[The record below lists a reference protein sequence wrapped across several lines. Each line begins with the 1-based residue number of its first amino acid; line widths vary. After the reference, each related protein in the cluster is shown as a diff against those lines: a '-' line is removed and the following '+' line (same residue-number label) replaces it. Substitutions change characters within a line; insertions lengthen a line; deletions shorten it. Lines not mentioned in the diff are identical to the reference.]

1 MTKRSTAVDILRAA
15 AVFLVLGRHMDLPS
29 ANNSSVLHSLARWFS
44 ETWMRGG
51 WVGVDL
57 FFVLSGFLVSGLLFR
72 EHQKFGTIS
81 GKDFLIRRGFKI
93 YPAFWVLIGITSISM
108 LIAHDFSAKIIF
120 SELLFLQNYGPAA
133 WMHTWSLAVE
143 EHFYILLL
151 LLLVFLSWRG
161 SANPFRS
168 IPRIF
173 LAVAVASLFL
183 RIVTSYAMPYYHK
196 THLFPSHLRMDSL
209 FCGVVISY
217 IYHYHSVRFLST
229 ATRYRVAALVLGV
242 GAMVP
247 AFVFQL
253 ETTRFIYSWGLTLF
267 YIGSGLIL
275 IASLTFKLPE
285 NKILKCAA
293 YVGSHSY
300 SIYLWH
306 VPLAAWGLHLLA
318 RCLGQYATWSINC
331 AFYLLGSVFLGIIMA
346 LAVEF
351 PLLSLRDHWFPSR
364 ARPLRISATGTA
376 IRPIR
381 KAPVPVSEPLTTNAH
396 HP

>member
-1 MTKRSTAVDILRAA
+1 MKRSKGIDILRAV
-15 AVFLVLGRHMDLPS
+15 AVCLVLGRHMDLPS
-29 ANNSSVLHSLARWFS
+29 ANNSSVLRSLALWFS

-51 WVGVDL
+51 WIGVDL

-81 GKDFLIRRGFKI
+81 GKDFLVRRGFKI
-93 YPAFWVLIGITSISM
+93 YPAFWVLIGVTSTWM
-108 LIAHDFSAKIIF
+108 LIAHDFSAKIIL

-143 EHFYILLL
+143 EHFYLLLL
-151 LLLVFLSWRG
+151 LLLVFLSRRG

-168 IPRIF
+168 IPKIF
-173 LAVAVASLFL
+173 LAVAAASLFL
-183 RIVTSYAMPYYHK
+183 RIITSYAVPYNPK
-196 THLFPSHLRMDSL
+196 THLFASHLRMDSL
-209 FCGVVISY
+209 FCGVFISY
-217 IYHYHSVRFLST
+217 FYHYHSERFLNV
-229 ATRYRVAALVLGV
+229 AKHYRVAALVV
-242 GAMVP
+242 GIAALSP
-247 AFVFQL
+247 AFIFPL

-275 IASLTFKLPE
+275 IASLTFKVPE
-285 NKILKCAA
+285 NKIVKCAA

-318 RCLGQYATWSINC
+318 RCLGQHATWAINSTC
-331 AFYLLGSVFLGIIMA
+331 YLFGSVFLGIIMA
-346 LAVEF
+346 LAIEF
-351 PLLSLRDHWFPSR
+351 PLLRVRDHWFPSK
-364 ARPLRISATGTA
+364 ARPLSISARWLAEQPSSKT
-376 IRPIR
+376 P
-381 KAPVPVSEPLTTNAH
+381 APVAEQLTTNAH